1 MSLNMNIEELNAL
14 KGFVTLWDSYYTRL
28 PVNDIDLASYLKI
41 VNKLR
46 NDDMDFSEIKEK
58 QMFIVLIEI
67 MSETIYN
74 EESDLKKLSYYSNIL
89 NLLEGYAMREE
100 ENAYDE
106 AFENKMLEDFPYLK
120 K

>member
-1 MSLNMNIEELNAL
+1 MSLNMNTEELNAL
-14 KGFVTLWDSYYTRL
+14 KGFVSLWDSYYTRL

-46 NDDMDFSEIKEK
+46 NDDMDFSEIKER
-58 QMFIVLIEI
+58 QIFIVLIEI

-100 ENAYDE
+100 ENSYDE
-106 AFENKMLEDFPYLK
+106 AFTKQMLEKFS
-120 K
+120 

>member
-1 MSLNMNIEELNAL
+1 MNSEELQAL
-14 KGFVTLWDSYYTRL
+14 KGFVTLWDSYCTRL
-28 PVNDIDLASYLKI
+28 PVNDIDFASYLKI
-41 VNKLR
+41 INKLR
-46 NDDMDFSEIKEK
+46 NDDMVFSEIKEK
-58 QMFIVLIEI
+58 QIFIVLIEI

-74 EESDLKKLSYYSNIL
+74 EETDLENKKYCSGIL
-89 NLLEGYAMREE
+89 KLLEEYAMREE

>member
-1 MSLNMNIEELNAL
+1 MNIEELNAL
-14 KGFVTLWDSYYTRL
+14 KGFVTLWDCYYTRL

-46 NDDMDFSEIKEK
+46 NDDMDFSEIKER

-74 EESDLKKLSYYSNIL
+74 EESDLKKLNYYSNIL

-100 ENAYDE
+100 ENSYDE
-106 AFENKMLEDFPYLK
+106 TFENKMLEKFPYLK

>member
-1 MSLNMNIEELNAL
+1 MMTEELQAL
-14 KGFVTLWDSYYTRL
+14 KGFVTLWDSYCSRL
-28 PVNDIDLASYLKI
+28 HVNDIDFASYLKI

-74 EESDLKKLSYYSNIL
+74 EETDFEKINYCSGILK
-89 NLLEGYAMREE
+89 LLEEYAMREE
-100 ENAYDE
+100 ENSYDE
-106 AFENKMLEDFPYLK
+106 AFTNKLLEDFPCLK